1 MGDVKIGDSK
11 QKVQASPTTSDKL
24 EEGKNQNDYV
34 YSLQGVVYH
43 QGSFESGHYY
53 ARRK

>member
-1 MGDVKIGDSK
+1 MGDVKIRDSK
-11 QKVQASPTTSDKL
+11 QKVQASPAADKL